1 MSQIS
6 IEDEA
11 YDASPDET
19 VLAVANRENHY
30 LGEICFKGNCAGCL
44 IELNSDDAD
53 KLDDVGIKEKQ
64 ILRLLQK
71 SPKNFRLACQA
82 KIKELP
88 LKVYKPMS

>member
-1 MSQIS
+1 MSKIS

-44 IELNSDDAD
+44 IELASDAAD
-53 KLDDVGIKEKQ
+53 KLDNVGIKEGQ
-64 ILRLLQK
+64 ILRILEK
-71 SPKNFRLACQA
+71 SPKHFRLACQA

-88 LKVYKPMS
+88 LRVYKPKI